1 MNQFK
6 VLMNTEGI
14 YRVKISGQFMTDVD
28 LMLMCSS
35 NHVSKVLNFYSM
47 SEACFAM
54 AKYLQ
59 RNEQAAKIQLDGFEG
74 PHGISPPEP
83 VIADTFQEI

>member
-6 VLMNTEGI
+6 VLMNTDGI
-14 YRVKISGQFMTDVD
+14 YRVKINGQWMIDTD

-35 NHVSKVLNFYSM
+35 NHISKILNFHSM

-54 AKYLQ
+54 ARYLE
-59 RNEQAAKIQLDGFEG
+59 RNERAVKINLMGSG
-74 PHGISPPEP
+74 TAPVLPTEP
-83 VIADTFQEI
+83 VIADTFQEL